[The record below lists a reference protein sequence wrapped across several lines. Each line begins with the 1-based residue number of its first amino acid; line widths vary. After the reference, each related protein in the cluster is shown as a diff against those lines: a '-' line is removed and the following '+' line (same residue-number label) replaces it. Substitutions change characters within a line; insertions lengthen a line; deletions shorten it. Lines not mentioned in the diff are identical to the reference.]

1 MNRVVSIGFTYYPAD
16 PRPKREAEALVEAG
30 MSVDVICLKG
40 KDEKSE
46 ERVNGVN
53 VFRLSISR
61 KRKGKLYYL
70 WEYGRF
76 ILFAFLKLSKL
87 HLVKN
92 YHLVHVH
99 NMPDILVFCALLPR
113 LWKAKIILDL
123 HDPMPELYMT
133 KYHIGASHPIIRCL
147 RFLEKRS
154 IRFADLV
161 LTPNLAFRDL
171 FLSRGCS
178 EGKIHIVMNSP
189 QETIFK
195 EESTPPIQFN
205 PERFVIMY
213 HGLIAER
220 SGLDTALEAI
230 HRIRREIPNLQFE
243 VYGDGD
249 FVKPF
254 LVKIEELNLQSIV
267 HYYGYKS
274 QEIIAQV
281 IQTID
286 LGIIS
291 NKISPFTRLNLPTR
305 IFEYLS
311 VSKPVIAPRTKGILD
326 YFGPD
331 SLYFFEPGDPQSL
344 ADAFLQVYRNKFQ
357 RQEILHRGRKVFQT
371 YRWELQRRYFIDVVK
386 NLFKENHR

>member
-61 KRKGKLYYL
+61 KRRGKLYYL
-70 WEYGRF
+70 WEYGWF
-76 ILFAFLKLSKL
+76 ILLAFLKLSKL

-230 HRIRREIPNLQFE
+230 QHIRREIPNLRFE
-243 VYGDGD
+243 VYGEGD

-254 LVKIEELNLQSIV
+254 LVKIEELNLQSVV
-267 HYYGYKS
+267 HYYGYRS
-274 QEIIAQV
+274 QEIIAQI

-291 NKISPFTRLNLPTR
+291 NKMSPFTRLNLPTR

-311 VSKPVIAPRTKGILD
+311 MSKPVVAPRTKGCLD

-331 SLYFFEPGDPQSL
+331 SLYFFESDDPQSL
-344 ADAFLQVYRNKFQ
+344 ADVLLQVYRNQTQ
-357 RQEILHRGRKVFQT
+357 RQEILQRGRKVLHA
-371 YRWELQRRYFIDVVK
+371 YRWELQRKYFIDVVR
-386 NLFKENHR
+386 NLFKEDR